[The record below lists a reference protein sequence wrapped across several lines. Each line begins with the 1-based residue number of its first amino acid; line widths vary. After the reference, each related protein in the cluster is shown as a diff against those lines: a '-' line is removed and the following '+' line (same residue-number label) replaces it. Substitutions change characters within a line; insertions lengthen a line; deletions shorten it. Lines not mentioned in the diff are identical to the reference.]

1 MIDYRIE
8 LDDLH
13 GHQFRVT
20 LRIAQ
25 PAPDQRVSLPV
36 WINGSYMVRDF
47 ARHLSGLQAQQ
58 GRRPVAV
65 RALDKAS
72 WQVAS
77 QGRGALTLRYRV
89 YAFDGSVRAAFLDAA
104 RGFFNASSLCL
115 RVHGH
120 EAAEHR
126 LALGRLPRGWQVAT
140 AMPTRSDKPD
150 SFVAASYDELLDHPF
165 ELGHF
170 WRGEFEAGGVPHAL
184 VVSGALPGFDG
195 DRLLADAR
203 CICETQIA
211 FWHGPGQA
219 PPFDRYLFLL
229 HAVADGYGGLEHRCS
244 SALVAARRDLPQRPA
259 PGRKQEL
266 GDGYVM
272 LLGLIS
278 HEYFHSWNVKRLVP
292 ADLCRIDHQAENP
305 TRLLWFFEGFTSY
318 FDDLM
323 LLRSGLIDA
332 PRYLRLLAKTLNA
345 VAGTPGRQVQSLA
358 EASFDAWTKYYR
370 PDEHTPNSSVSYYQ
384 KGALVALAL
393 DLSLRQQGRSLDAAM
408 QGLWQ
413 ARVGAGDGSVSES
426 DIAAAVAA
434 VARRALPPWLADW
447 VHGTDEL
454 PLAEL
459 LSDFGIEQRPERAG
473 LAASLGLRLNEG
485 ALTGVQVKTVLAG
498 AAAHLAGVAAGDEL
512 LAVDGWRIRRLDEAQ
527 AWLQRDARFELLL
540 ARDQRVMRLRVDPSA
555 GEGASPTQSLH
566 LLPGAAAAMQRRR
579 KAWLGA

>member
-20 LRIAQ
+20 LTIAQ

-58 GRRPVAV
+58 GRRSVEV
-65 RALDKAS
+65 RALDKSS
-72 WQVAS
+72 WQVACR
-77 QGRGALTLRYRV
+77 GRATLTLRYRV
-89 YAFDGSVRAAFLDAA
+89 YAFDASVRAAFLDAERA
-104 RGFFNASSLCL
+104 FFNASSLCL
-115 RVHGH
+115 RVHGQ

-140 AMPTRSDKPD
+140 SM
-150 SFVAASYDELLDHPF
+150 AALADPPHGFLALDYQDLLDHPF
-165 ELGHF
+165 ELGRF

-203 CICETQIA
+203 RICQTQIH

-219 PPFDRYLFLL
+219 PPFDGYVFLL
-229 HAVADGYGGLEHRCS
+229 HAVADGYGGLEHRAS
-244 SALVAARRDLPQRPA
+244 SALVAARRDLPQRPV

-292 ADLCRIDHQAENP
+292 ADLCPIDHQAENP

-323 LLRSGLIDA
+323 LLRSGLIDP

-345 VAGTPGRQVQSLA
+345 VAATPGRQVQSVA

-393 DLSLRQQGRSLDAAM
+393 DLTLRQQARSLDAVM
-408 QGLWQ
+408 QALWQ
-413 ARVGAGDGSVSES
+413 ARAGANDGRVSEA
-426 DIAAAVAA
+426 DIAAAVAG
-434 VARRALPPWLADW
+434 VARQALPPWLADW

-459 LSDFGIEQRPERAG
+459 LSAFGIEQRPERGG
-473 LAASLGLRLNEG
+473 LAAGLGLRLNEG

-498 AAAHLAGVAAGDEL
+498 SAAHRAGVAAGDEL

-540 ARDQRVMRLRVDPSA
+540 ARDQRVMRLRVDPCA
-555 GEGASPTQSLH
+555 GELAGPSVSLH
-566 LLPGAAAAMQRRR
+566 LLPGAVAAVRRRR